1 MTGSLM
7 GTRRRVTEKN
17 HEATD
22 QQWVQRIAERAC
34 ETGTTVAVAE
44 SLTSGQLSALLGQG
58 ADASTWYRGAVVAY
72 ASEVKY
78 DVLGVSPGPV
88 VTDLCARQ
96 MAEGARRL
104 LGSDVALGITG
115 VGGPDSQEGKPPGA
129 VHLAVTDEDGTR
141 SREVSFDGDPE
152 AVVASSTTIALLE
165 LARALGLDMESEP
178 ASGPEAAAGSER
190 TSA

>member
-1 MTGSLM
+1 M
-7 GTRRRVTEKN
+7 TEKK

-34 ETGTTVAVAE
+34 DTGTTVAVAE

-58 ADASTWYRGAVVAY
+58 ADAATWYRGAVVAY
-72 ASEVKY
+72 ASEVKF

-88 VTDLCARQ
+88 VTDRCARQ
-96 MAEGARRL
+96 MAEGVRRL

-115 VGGPDSQEGKPPGA
+115 VGGPDSQEGKPPGT

-141 SREVSFDGDPE
+141 SREMSFDGDPE

-165 LARALGLDMESEP
+165 LAQALGLGIESRPASEPASEPASGP
-178 ASGPEAAAGSER
+178 ASGPEAARGGL
-190 TSA
+190 SA